1 MKLPPFLTNLYAD
14 LRDRRL
20 LPVVG
25 VLLVAIVAVPLAL
38 KRETQPPPPLD
49 ASAMAAVEGAEVPTL
64 PAVLAA
70 DPGLRDYRERLDAMR
85 SKNPFRQEFEAS
97 AIADAAIAGAA
108 IADVGTTAGA
118 SDSAS
123 EPTAPIG
130 SDSTS
135 SGATSSPAPTETST
149 ASVASSSSGDSGSGS
164 KSSTKSEDESKT
176 KTKTKEVKVA
186 YRVDLQVGPVGE
198 AKRRKNVKALTALP
212 SESNPVMVFIGAG
225 EDGKQAV
232 FLLSHDVGET
242 DGDGSCLPD
251 AGDCQF
257 LSLKPDE
264 ERRMVYGSGPES
276 KEYVLKVVGI
286 NLVPISK
293 DSKDSEGSEPED
305 SDDGDAEDE
314 DSDSALSGIESW
326 LGL

>member
-1 MKLPPFLTNLYAD
+1 MKPPPFLANLYAD

-38 KRETQPPPPLD
+38 KRETQPPPLD
-49 ASAMAAVEGAEVPTL
+49 ANALAAVEGAEVPTL
-64 PAVLAA
+64 PAVLAS

-85 SKNPFRQEFEAS
+85 SKNPFRQDFEAP
-97 AIADAAIAGAA
+97 AIADAAIASAA
-108 IADVGTTAGA
+108 LADVGATVGA
-118 SDSAS
+118 SSDSVP
-123 EPTAPIG
+123 EPTAPSG

-135 SGATSSPAPTETST
+135 SGSTTSPASPQTST
-149 ASVASSSSGDSGSGS
+149 ASVASSSSGTGS
-164 KSSTKSEDESKT
+164 KSSSKSEGEI

-186 YRVDLQVGPVGE
+186 YRVDLQVGLVGE

-212 SESNPVMVFIGAG
+212 SESSPVMVFIGAG

-232 FLLSHDVGET
+232 FLLSEDVGQTE
-242 DGDGSCLPD
+242 GDGSCLPD

-257 LSLKPDE
+257 LSLKPGQ
-264 ERRMVYGSGPES
+264 ERRLVYGSGPES
-276 KEYVLKVVGI
+276 KEYVIK
-286 NLVPISK
+286 LVEIKLAPITK
-293 DSKDSEGSEPED
+293 DSKRSEPED
-305 SDDGDAEDE
+305 SDEGGTEDE
-314 DSDSALSGIESW
+314 DSDTALSGIEAW